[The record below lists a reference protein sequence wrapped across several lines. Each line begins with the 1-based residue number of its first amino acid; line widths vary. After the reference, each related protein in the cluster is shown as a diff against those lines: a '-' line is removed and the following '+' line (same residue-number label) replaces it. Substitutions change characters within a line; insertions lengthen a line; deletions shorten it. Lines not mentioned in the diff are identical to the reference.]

1 MYCTASFALVSD
13 RAKLK
18 KIGGFLMM
26 GLLNPRRYLIIF
38 TFQINLQPEFG
49 IWQLHLPDNRK
60 LSQTYP

>member
-18 KIGGFLMM
+18 RIGGFLMM

-49 IWQLHLPDNRK
+49 IW
-60 LSQTYP
+60 